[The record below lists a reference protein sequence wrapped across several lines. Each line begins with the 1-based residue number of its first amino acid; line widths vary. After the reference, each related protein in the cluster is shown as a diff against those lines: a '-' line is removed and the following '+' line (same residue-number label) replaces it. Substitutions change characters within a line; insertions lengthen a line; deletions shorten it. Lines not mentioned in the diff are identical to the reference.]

1 MKDWSVNKMHRCLL
15 GGIFLVAQLMAV
27 AHLPVHALESLQVS
41 NEVSNDEQTVQLE
54 LCSICLVADYL
65 DSSVVETAQPHHY
78 FSPSQLTTG
87 LAANGLNVIAFSL
100 YSARAPPSFS

>member
-1 MKDWSVNKMHRCLL
+1 MKNWSVNKMHRYLL
-15 GGIFLVAQLMAV
+15 GGIFLAAQLMAV

-41 NEVSNDEQTVQLE
+41 NGLSNDEQTVQLE

-65 DSSVVETAQPHHY
+65 DSSIVESSQPHHY

-87 LAANGLNVIAFSL
+87 FAVDGLNAVAFSL
-100 YSARAPPSFS
+100 YLARAPPSFS